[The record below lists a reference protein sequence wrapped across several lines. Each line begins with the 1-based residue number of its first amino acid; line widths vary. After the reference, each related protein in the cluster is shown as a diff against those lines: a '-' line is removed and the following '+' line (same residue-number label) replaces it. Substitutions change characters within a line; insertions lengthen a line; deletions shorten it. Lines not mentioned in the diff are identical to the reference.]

1 MVLLL
6 GVHVAFSGD
15 TAVIVTMVAELQEQ
29 LCRICVHPKN
39 GGTKHCEWGMGM
51 GLGAQF
57 WGLEVGL
64 DGEQAEPAHKPL
76 TGWNDIGLEMGWGAQ
91 LWCQEIG
98 LERGKDGDR
107 EQ

>member
-39 GGTKHCEWGMGM
+39 GGTKHCE
-51 GLGAQF
+51 
-57 WGLEVGL
+57 
-64 DGEQAEPAHKPL
+64 
-76 TGWNDIGLEMGWGAQ
+76 
-91 LWCQEIG
+91 
-98 LERGKDGDR
+98 
-107 EQ
+107 

>member
-1 MVLLL
+1 
-6 GVHVAFSGD
+6 
-15 TAVIVTMVAELQEQ
+15 MVAELQEQ

-57 WGLEVGL
+57 WVLEVGL

-76 TGWNDIGLEMGWGAQ
+76 TGWNDIGLEMRWDSTVVVSGDRVRTRKGWG
-91 LWCQEIG
+91 
-98 LERGKDGDR
+98 
-107 EQ
+107 